1 MASDDGTGWD
11 IASPRNDDVV
21 SDGATEIR
29 DVRAGVGVRINKE
42 HETLAADSVGGEH
55 KQGSA
60 KVYSS
65 DTEPLLQPEGGSA
78 LLVDADEGRL
88 WVKSSSNV
96 LKWYTGAQEGEG
108 WKSLVPDPASLDI
121 ITGSMIVN
129 GTIHSGKLAGLHDG
143 ITSQGVEGKLTAD
156 VDDETIDFNNAGG
169 GGGNQLRVKP
179 GSIGTTQLAADAQPR
194 DYILITEEESA
205 GVNATAV
212 GGGVDSGYMA
222 TGELAMGWVQR
233 KLNSKKVDTL
243 DDAGTLNDNTIVIPS
258 GRWIIKARVPG
269 YSIGHHIA
277 QVVNEDDDEVLL
289 EGSSAA
295 SDTDTNSGNQTD
307 SNIIG
312 ELNLSSET
320 TIRIEHRGTSNN
332 GTSGLGGAVNVG
344 NAKETYTVVEL
355 LKIGV
360 YVE

>member
-1 MASDDGTGWD
+1 MIDLCT
-11 IASPRNDDVV
+11 V
-21 SDGATEIR
+21 
-29 DVRAGVGVRINKE
+29 
-42 HETLAADSVGGEH
+42 
-55 KQGSA
+55 
-60 KVYSS
+60 
-65 DTEPLLQPEGGSA
+65 
-78 LLVDADEGRL
+78 
-88 WVKSSSNV
+88 
-96 LKWYTGAQEGEG
+96 
-108 WKSLVPDPASLDI
+108 
-121 ITGSMIVN
+121 SMIVN

-156 VDDETIDFNNAGG
+156 VDDETIDFNDAGG

-194 DYILITEEESA
+194 DYILITEEESV

-212 GGGVDSGYMA
+212 GGIPNSGY
-222 TGELAMGWVQR
+222 TSLMGWVQR

-312 ELNLSSET
+312 ELDLSSET

-360 YVE
+360 AT

>member
-65 DTEPLLQPEGGSA
+65 DTQPLLQPEGGSA
-78 LLVDADEGRL
+78 LLVAADEGRL
-88 WVKSSSNV
+88 WVKSSGNV
-96 LKWYTGAQEGEG
+96 LKWYTGVVHG

-156 VDDETIDFNNAGG
+156 VDDETIDFNDAGG

-194 DYILITEEESA
+194 DYILITEEESV

-212 GGGVDSGYMA
+212 GGIPNSGY
-222 TGELAMGWVQR
+222 TSLMGWVQR

-277 QVVNEDDDEVLL
+277 QVVNTTNSAVLL

-312 ELNLSSET
+312 ELDLSSET

-360 YVE
+360 AT